1 MPINSLQTQPYT
13 LSVRSAVAG
22 EEAFV
27 RAAIYCAGAPEPLR
41 FVERHTPFV
50 LNADSSLLNA
60 IVCRE
65 AGAAEIEVE
74 LRGIVDA
81 DRSEIVEPVATA
93 TGSTIL
99 LGEHLLPGV
108 SRFIL
113 GAP

>member
-1 MPINSLQTQPYT
+1 MDSLQTHPYT

-27 RAAIYCAGAPEPLR
+27 RAAIYCAGASEPLR
-41 FVERHTPFV
+41 FVERQTPFV
-50 LNADSSLLNA
+50 LNADSSLLNV
-60 IVCRE
+60 IVRRE
-65 AGAAEIEVE
+65 SGAAEIAVE
-74 LRGIVDA
+74 LRGLVDVG
-81 DRSEIVEPVATA
+81 RSESLEPVATA

-108 SRFIL
+108 SRFIR